1 MILAREETARISAEV
16 KKLFALSME
25 AAAKLETSDREEA
38 DLMFVAIAFY
48 IY

>member
-1 MILAREETARISAEV
+1 MILAREETARMSAEV

-38 DLMFVAIAFY
+38 DLMFVAITFY